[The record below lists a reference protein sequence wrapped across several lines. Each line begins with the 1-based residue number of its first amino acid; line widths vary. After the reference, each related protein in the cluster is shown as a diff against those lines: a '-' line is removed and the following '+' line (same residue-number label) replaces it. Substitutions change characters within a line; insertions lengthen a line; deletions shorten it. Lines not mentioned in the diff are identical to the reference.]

1 LIQYALAVDRGN
13 IAVADRYQ
21 TADPAVLRMIE
32 STLRLACAS
41 SVPVTVCGQMSGE
54 VAYTMLLLGLGLR
67 EFSVPPAV
75 IPEIKKACCSVTLAQ
90 CEAVAHR
97 ALTMESAREIDNFLR
112 EQLCKAVP
120 ELTDNV
126 RGP

>member
-1 LIQYALAVDRGN
+1 
-13 IAVADRYQ
+13 
-21 TADPAVLRMIE
+21 
-32 STLRLACAS
+32 
-41 SVPVTVCGQMSGE
+41 MSGE

-75 IPEIKKACCSVTLAQ
+75 IPEIKKACRCVTLAQ
-90 CEAVAHR
+90 CEAVAQR
-97 ALTMESAREIDNFLR
+97 ALTMDSAREIDNFLR
-112 EQLCKAVP
+112 EQLRQAAP